1 MNTSLREAAQ
11 MVSELSHGNWN
22 RTFPASGLEFK
33 DFKTMVVKESGNE
46 YEMLP
51 SARRL
56 ISTRLRLPAD
66 YLLRCPRELQAQNLN
81 YWLQRL
87 NETPLFCRF
96 NERKVRAFFTPRYK
110 PIDNIEIIA
119 KVMETFDPDLKVELR
134 LNNEMMVLN
143 IPDYGRSF
151 AVHGDP
157 IMPGTHLGNS
167 EVGFASYAC
176 SVFYVRIVCTN
187 GLIAT
192 DQIAV
197 KLRHVK
203 MHALDDFES
212 TMREVKRLAL
222 YQQEKIRISIESK
235 VDDPK
240 ATIASFGKQFQ
251 LTKDEVTIAQA
262 AWEHDPQYTL
272 WNVIQ
277 AFTWAAKNE
286 DLPAE
291 VAYRFQRVGGQVL
304 ALAK

>member
-1 MNTSLREAAQ
+1 MNIKLREAAEL
-11 MVSELSHGNWN
+11 VSDMSHGNWN
-22 RTFPASGLEFK
+22 RTFPASGLEFNN
-33 DFKTMVVKESGNE
+33 FGTLVVKESGNE

-51 SARRL
+51 SAQRL
-56 ISTRLRLPAD
+56 ISARLRLPQD
-66 YLLRCPRELQAQNLN
+66 YLMRCPPDLQAQNLN
-81 YWLQRL
+81 FWLRRL
-87 NETPLFCRF
+87 EGTPLFCRF
-96 NERKVRAFFTPRYK
+96 NERKARAFFTPRYK
-110 PIDNIEIIA
+110 PIDNVEIMA
-119 KVMETFDPDLKVELR
+119 KVLDAFDPELEVELR

-143 IPDYGRSF
+143 LPDYGRSF

-157 IMPGTHLGNS
+157 IMPGTHFGNS
-167 EVGFASYAC
+167 EVGFASYSC

-192 DQIAV
+192 DQMAV
-197 KLRHVK
+197 KMRHVK
-203 MHALDDFES
+203 MHALDDFEG

-235 VDDPK
+235 VDDPQ
-240 ATIASFGKQFQ
+240 ATIASFGKQYQ
-251 LTKDEVTIAQA
+251 LSKEEITIAQA
-262 AWEHDPQYTL
+262 AWEEDPKYTL

-291 VAYRFQRVGGQVL
+291 VAYRFQKVGGQIL